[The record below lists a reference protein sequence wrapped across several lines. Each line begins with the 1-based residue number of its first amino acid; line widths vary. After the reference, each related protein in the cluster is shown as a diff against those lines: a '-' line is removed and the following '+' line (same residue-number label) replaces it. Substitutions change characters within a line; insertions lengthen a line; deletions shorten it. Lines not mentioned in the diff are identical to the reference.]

1 MTALSTTDA
10 DRTAALEA
18 AEAAGRVDEAF
29 LARFDVQFARLHA
42 LFTQLY
48 GDRPDGSEQLAATV
62 AAASASEGFTSSS
75 ARPSRSKP

>member
-29 LARFDVQFARLHA
+29 LARFDVLGGAWARWDHLVPIG
-42 LFTQLY
+42 TTIV
-48 GDRPDGSEQLAATV
+48 GG
-62 AAASASEGFTSSS
+62 
-75 ARPSRSKP
+75 